1 MFYEQHPSF
10 VVSNK
15 FSIVSRCLAGCVT
28 AAKLTPTH
36 FFTHSPLWCWRTH
49 KHTLDYSFTH
59 VDSLS
64 LSHTVRLFL
73 SHSLSHTP
81 LQTLSKSLPLSPFP
95 FTCLSL
101 LLTLSASFL
110 CFCRQHTRWHSS
122 LYIQCFS
129 FGFPTSRRPRTHLR
143 HLPLIC
149 MPSFRSSLALKNDA
163 RNHQHNFSS
172 SFLILHFLSRN
183 NFWPP

>member
-10 VVSNK
+10 VVGNK

-28 AAKLTPTH
+28 AAKLTYTQPHPHTFSLTLACGVDAHTNTH
-36 FFTHSPLWCWRTH
+36 LTTHSRTL
-49 KHTLDYSFTH
+49 TL
-59 VDSLS
+59 SLS
-64 LSHTVRLFL
+64 LAVRLFL

-101 LLTLSASFL
+101 LLFTLSASFL

-122 LYIQCFS
+122 LCFS
-129 FGFPTSRRPRTHLR
+129 FGSRRPRTHLR